1 MISNTLFFASFER
14 MDQLIKD
21 FTFHEVQSP
30 PEIRPPCLT
39 EQGFGVIHHGYFCN
53 NGVNLTY
60 IEDIHLKS
68 SIPRQSSILWVT
80 GRKSVVGKWIN

>member
-1 MISNTLFFASFER
+1 MCLIYPVVALKTNAIISNTLFFASFER

-53 NGVNLTY
+53 NGVYQWKYL
-60 IEDIHLKS
+60 
-68 SIPRQSSILWVT
+68 
-80 GRKSVVGKWIN
+80 